1 MKKLFLLLLLFP
13 FLLGCSQKEKE
24 FTVLQWNIWQ
34 EGTVIPGGYD
44 AIVNEIARLRPDF
57 VTLSE
62 VRNYENTKFHCP
74 PSAII
79 KGKRRNLLFLLYL

>member
-34 EGTVIPGGYD
+34 EGTVIPGGYN
-44 AIVNEIARLRPDF
+44 AIVNEIPSSSGLRHIERS
-57 VTLSE
+57 T
-62 VRNYENTKFHCP
+62 
-74 PSAII
+74 
-79 KGKRRNLLFLLYL
+79 

>member
-34 EGTVIPGGYD
+34 MIMNAVPT
-44 AIVNEIARLRPDF
+44 
-57 VTLSE
+57 S
-62 VRNYENTKFHCP
+62 
-74 PSAII
+74 II
-79 KGKRRNLLFLLYL
+79 SISFPK